1 MALNQIGPGKNVWNS
16 DEHYTLCEVAKR
28 TVRKF
33 KTTGTDYH
41 LSLNP
46 QSNGTPLLDQLGTIF
61 DSMVDEMTNGMA
73 ENHLVRVV
81 LQSKSLD
88 YPISLPFMPRHELMQ
103 NASWEKYNVCYSQM
117 KMSTCKMVCKFIWFT

>member
-1 MALNQIGPGKNVWNS
+1 MALNQVGAGKNVWNS
-16 DEHYTLCEVAKR
+16 DEHYTLREVAKR

-33 KTTGTDYH
+33 NTTGTDYH

-73 ENHLVRVV
+73 ENDLVRFV

-88 YPISLPFMPRHELMQ
+88 YPISLPFMPRHEL
-103 NASWEKYNVCYSQM
+103 NAERIMGEVQR
-117 KMSTCKMVCKFIWFT
+117 V